1 MIEWGRL
8 RIWRGS
14 DVPLPP
20 GQHDGPTAPVALEW
34 YAPRGGYVAWFYVCA
49 APTGSLFR
57 GPEAGRAEQALLAL
71 RVPQGPIHFGMTP
84 ALLDMLNAS
93 RLGAYESV
101 EFLYAGW
108 SDVGTSPRLV
118 QNVGCIASA
127 AAIDWPQGPEGLERL
142 AARCQPHRSR

>member
-20 GQHDGPTAPVALEW
+20 GQHNGRTAPVALEW
-34 YAPRGGYVAWFYVCA
+34 YAPRGGYIAWFYVCA
-49 APTGSLFR
+49 APTGCRFR
-57 GPEAGRAEQALLAL
+57 GPEAGPTEQALLAL
-71 RVPQGPIHFGMTP
+71 RVPRDPTHFGMTI
-84 ALLDMLNAS
+84 ALRDLLNAS
-93 RLGAYESV
+93 RLDAYSTV

-118 QNVGCIASA
+118 QKVGCIASA

-142 AARCQPHRSR
+142 AARCQAHLLR